1 MSIHLSWG
9 GGHPIRRAS
18 LARIAAYAQ
27 KPRAAPQRPGRRAIF
42 ARPHSAFDFSNSIEK
57 LHHGFLIATRCLIRE
72 LGDGCLQRRNAS
84 GFTVDVYSDF
94 VASRLH
100 DQSREVFRSL
110 WPPLW
115 IARRAL
121 AKLRA
126 LWRFTAADLR
136 LKPTYDFHFF
146 SHTFPLQESSPQKP
160 LAFVIG
166 VKNLAARK
174 LAESECGKLEFA
186 SLLLRRFSLLVVR
199 VSLLFEER
207 SLLILAAQ
215 KRKKYRLLLH

>member
-1 MSIHLSWG
+1 MLFATPLWLALLHTLKSRAQHLNV
-9 GGHPIRRAS
+9 RVAER
-18 LARIAAYAQ
+18 
-27 KPRAAPQRPGRRAIF
+27 IF

-136 LKPTYDFHFF
+136 LKPTYDFLFLAIHFH
-146 SHTFPLQESSPQKP
+146 S
-160 LAFVIG
+160 
-166 VKNLAARK
+166 KNHCRR
-174 LAESECGKLEFA
+174 
-186 SLLLRRFSLLVVR
+186 LRNR
-199 VSLLFEER
+199 
-207 SLLILAAQ
+207 
-215 KRKKYRLLLH
+215 